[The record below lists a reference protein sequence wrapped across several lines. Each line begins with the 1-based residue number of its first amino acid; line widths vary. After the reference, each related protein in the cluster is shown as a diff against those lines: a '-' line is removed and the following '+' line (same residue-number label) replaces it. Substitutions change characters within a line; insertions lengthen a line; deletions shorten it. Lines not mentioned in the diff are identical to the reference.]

1 MEEDGEKQAQKLKV
15 PAYKENYILTHTAT
29 GLDLFRPH
37 S

>member
-1 MEEDGEKQAQKLKV
+1 MVKKLKKLKV
-15 PAYKENYILTHTAT
+15 PAYKENYILTNTAT